1 MEGRLLAPTKVYRT
15 FYRASHELHTSV
27 NWAEEFMKLNL
38 LNIFELG
45 LKESRQIKK
54 NSDY

>member
-15 FYRASHELHTSV
+15 FYRALHELHTSV
-27 NWAEEFMKLNL
+27 NWAEEVMRLGL
-38 LNIFELG
+38 LHTFELG
-45 LKESRQIKK
+45 PKESRQIKK

>member
-1 MEGRLLAPTKVYRT
+1 MEGRLLAPAKVYRT
-15 FYRASHELHTSV
+15 FYRALRESYASV
-27 NWAEEFMKLNL
+27 NWAEEVIKLGL
-38 LNIFELG
+38 LHIFELG